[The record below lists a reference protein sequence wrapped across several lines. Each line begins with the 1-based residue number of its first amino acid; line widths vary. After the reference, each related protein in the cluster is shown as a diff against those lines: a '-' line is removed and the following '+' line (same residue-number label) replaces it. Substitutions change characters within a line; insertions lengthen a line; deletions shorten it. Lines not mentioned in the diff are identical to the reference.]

1 MNPNLGF
8 FNGNNMNMNNINN
21 FNGNNISNFN
31 GGNIHGNN
39 LNIFNGNN
47 IYGNNINNIYGNN
60 VNNFIG
66 NNIYGNNIN
75 SFNGSNIYGNNING
89 LNLNGNNFNG
99 INLNPMNLNGINF
112 IGNNI
117 TGNNLTSNN
126 IFGNNVINNFN
137 SIDLNKN
144 NLSYLRENNLNINKI
159 KDKNIIRNSTQIK
172 ERENSNENNLNN
184 LNNINEN
191 RIIENNNSKI
201 QGKNMNIHNSMN
213 GINIAGNN
221 IIGNNGFQDNPY
233 QININQNN
241 LYGNNISQNNLYGN
255 KLGNNLNLNNINSLN
270 NSFQNMNLNDF
281 NNNNI
286 SQINLYQ
293 NNLPQYN
300 IFTNNNINIK
310 DQNANNIIE
319 NQNIIE
325 EVIEMQRFYLTK
337 KNKTYVFR
345 VEKSKTSAAIT
356 YEKYEGILDV
366 NDLSEIV
373 QRQFNSINDVYRF
386 LVNIFEKKKV
396 KLKKIKKEESIDIE
410 LLVGDQS
417 IGITLGYNE
426 EGTKII
432 NAKLKLLTAEIK
444 KENKSLRK
452 EFNKLARARQRLNDI
467 IQKRNEIIENELKN
481 DIKTLRDKKT
491 HYADIILENENIQIL
506 DGLFRGPFAEDEI
519 DNTFEIFYSY
529 DKILCLVYSTEKKS
543 IIAHNLLIYKRMFE
557 IKNAHENYI
566 TNFRHYLDESNKR
579 NLIISISGHD
589 NNLKVWNFSNWECLI
604 NIQNV
609 NKRGDL
615 DSACILKDDDNLY
628 IVTSNNYENEDEDE
642 KSEPIKIFDFNG
654 NKVKEI
660 EYSDCKTFF
669 VCAYYDDE
677 LKINYIITG
686 NEGNVKSY
694 DYNNNKL
701 YHSYYKEDNTEPHIS
716 IIVKKYENNTKII
729 ESCWDNYI
737 RLWNFHEGTLI
748 GKINMKKS
756 LRGICLLDDVHLC
769 VACSKKI
776 KIVNIENTKIVKEIE
791 FHNKKVLTIK
801 KIYHPY
807 YKDCLLAQCSKQ
819 SGINLLFFENIKSN
833 SEKNTNNIVNKKNN
847 IIKSNNN
854 IIKNNI
860 NIINNTNN
868 IINNTN
874 NIINNAENIKDLKTK
889 YYIDKITGDGNCLFY
904 SLSKMIFG
912 NDSYYKAIRQIIC
925 DYYENSNV
933 LDNLY
938 ETEDDKKEYI
948 AKMRKDKEY
957 GSVLEIQ
964 AFSHIFKIRIYQYTR
979 YINDE
984 GGKKNNEDKITKVII
999 GEQYD
1004 GNFGIILDNYKNN
1017 EMLNHFQSLRPKN
1030 DNIGISDQKLQE
1042 IKDKILIDEL
1052 AEN

>member
-21 FNGNNISNFN
+21 FNRNSISNFN
-31 GGNIHGNN
+31 GGNMLGNN
-39 LNIFNGNN
+39 LNNFNGNN
-47 IYGNNINNIYGNN
+47 IYGSNINNFNVNN
-60 VNNFIG
+60 LNNFIG
-66 NNIYGNNIN
+66 SNIYGNNIN

-99 INLNPMNLNGINF
+99 MNLNPMNLNGINF

-117 TGNNLTSNN
+117 TGNNITSNN
-126 IFGNNVINNFN
+126 IFGNNAINNYN
-137 SIDLNKN
+137 SMNLNKN
-144 NLSYLRENNLNINKI
+144 NLSNLRENNLNINKI
-159 KDKNIIRNSTQIK
+159 NDKNIVRNNKQK
-172 ERENSNENNLNN
+172 KGRENSNENNLNSIN
-184 LNNINEN
+184 DINEN
-191 RIIENNNSKI
+191 RIIENNNSQMNNL
-201 QGKNMNIHNSMN
+201 QGKNMNIHNNMN
-213 GINIAGNN
+213 EINIGRNN

-241 LYGNNISQNNLYGN
+241 LYGNNIGQNNLYTN

-270 NSFQNMNLNDF
+270 NSFQNMNLNNF

-300 IFTNNNINIK
+300 SDNFSNLNIN
-310 DQNANNIIE
+310 DQNPNKIIE
-319 NQNIIE
+319 SQNIIE
-325 EVIEMQRFYLTK
+325 EVTEMKRFYLTR

-345 VEKSKTSAAIT
+345 VEKSKSSIAIT
-356 YEKYEGILDV
+356 HKKYEGILDLS
-366 NDLSEIV
+366 DLSQIV
-373 QRQFNSINDVYRF
+373 QRQFNSINDAYKF
-386 LVNIFEKKKV
+386 LLNIFEKKNV
-396 KLKKIKKEESIDIE
+396 QLKKIKKNESVDLE

-417 IGITLGYNE
+417 IGITLEYNE

-432 NAKLKLLTAEIK
+432 NAKLKIITSEIK
-444 KENKSLRK
+444 NENKSLRN
-452 EFNKLARARQRLNDI
+452 EFNKLLIARQRLNDI
-467 IQKRNEIIENELKN
+467 TKKRNEIIENELKN
-481 DIKTLRDKKT
+481 DIKILRNKKT
-491 HYADIILENENIQIL
+491 HYADIILEKEKIKIL
-506 DGLFRGPFAEDEI
+506 DGMFQGPYAEDET

-529 DKILCLVYSTEKKS
+529 DKILCLVYSTDKKS

-557 IKNAHENYI
+557 IKNAHDNYI

-654 NKVKEI
+654 SKVKEI
-660 EYSDCKTFF
+660 EYSNCKTFF
-669 VCAYYDDE
+669 ICAYYDEE

-694 DYNNNKL
+694 DYTNNQL
-701 YHSYYKEDNTEPHIS
+701 YHSYYKDDNTEPHIS
-716 IIVKKYENNTKII
+716 IIVKKYESNTKII

-769 VACSKKI
+769 AACSKKI
-776 KIVNIENTKIVKEIE
+776 KIVNIENTKIVKEIKS
-791 FHNKKVLTIK
+791 HDKKVLTIK
-801 KIYHPY
+801 EIYHPY
-807 YKDCLLAQCSKQ
+807 YKNCLLAQGSKQ
-819 SGINLLFFENIKSN
+819 SGINLLFFDENIK
-833 SEKNTNNIVNKKNN
+833 SEKNTNNN

-854 IIKNNI
+854 IIKNN
-860 NIINNTNN
+860 NN
-868 IINNTN
+868 IINNTKNIINNSN
-874 NIINNAENIKDLKTK
+874 NIINNTDNIKDLKTK

-938 ETEDDKKEYI
+938 EKEDEKKEYI

-964 AFSHIFKIRIYQYTR
+964 AFSNIFQIRIYQYTR

-984 GGKKNNEDKITKVII
+984 EGKKSSEDNITKVII

-1030 DNIGISDQKLQE
+1030 DNIGISEQKLQE
-1042 IKDKILIDEL
+1042 IKDIIMIDEL
-1052 AEN
+1052 AGD